1 MDLKDF
7 CSSLKALFP
16 AVTVCNQNR
25 VNCDLLN
32 ELVTNCTN
40 NTSDCYDSEQLAIL
54 TRLSIGACTQVSGS
68 PRGNTGSK
76 SDPQEDTEPKSDPPV
91 AEPQSDPLNSEQ
103 NQEREKRSI
112 SQTSERNVSKYPSI
126 GFGEL
131 YPLESTLNL
140 FSFMQLKKYVQN

>member
-1 MDLKDF
+1 MNLKDF
-7 CSSLKALFP
+7 CSYLKALFP

-54 TRLSIGACTQVSGS
+54 TRLSIGACTQVSGG
-68 PRGNTGSK
+68 PGGNAGSK
-76 SDPQEDTEPKSDPPV
+76 SDLQGAEPGSDPPV

-112 SQTSERNVSKYPSI
+112 SQTSERNVSK
-126 GFGEL
+126 
-131 YPLESTLNL
+131 
-140 FSFMQLKKYVQN
+140 

>member
-1 MDLKDF
+1 MNLKDF
-7 CSSLKALFP
+7 CSYLKALFP

-54 TRLSIGACTQVSGS
+54 TRLSIGACTQVPGGSG
-68 PRGNTGSK
+68 GNTGSK
-76 SDPQEDTEPKSDPPV
+76 SDPQGAEPGSDPPV

-112 SQTSERNVSKYPSI
+112 SQTSERNVSKYLSI

-131 YPLESTLNL
+131 YPLESTLN
-140 FSFMQLKKYVQN
+140 